1 MSNAWVKRIQ
11 TYKGRANVLGF
22 MGGDIHKIS
31 RLVTTWSHSLTVKEP
46 SLTKPFSATKHIYF
60 IFFKNFLGVLN
71 GFKLLLRSSVS

>member
-46 SLTKPFSATKHIYF
+46 LLTKPFSATKHIYF